1 MERCLSSFLLPVKLS
16 FVLLHSP
23 RAHKSVYEVLKVDTA
38 ASARAM
44 LWWAFMAHI
53 EHIKN
58 GRDVATQS
66 SSLKAK
72 WQTLSFLDFFF
83 SGKAFLW
90 CWFDP
95 FFQTA
100 CGCLHQGRLVVRG
113 QNREWGNGHRNSDKL
128 LQQQENQ
135 NAEWY
140 NRVGRTCYLLDS
152 CRGKLGNLANHP
164 QMEPGMYLTLKIYSN
179 CSAEAGKEIKQT
191 WFDSFKTR
199 QASREFFSLRK
210 EFQAGFRALKLQSFF
225 SPQLSGEENL
235 FEECFSKFAILK
247 LNCSLILYKR
257 STLHK

>member
-1 MERCLSSFLLPVKLS
+1 MVGFYGTHRT
-16 FVLLHSP
+16 
-23 RAHKSVYEVLKVDTA
+23 HKKRSWRRNAVFFFK
-38 ASARAM
+38 
-44 LWWAFMAHI
+44 
-53 EHIKN
+53 
-58 GRDVATQS
+58 
-66 SSLKAK
+66 KAK
-72 WQTLSFLDFFF
+72 WQTLSFLDFF

-210 EFQAGFRALKLQSFF
+210 EFQAGFRAPWSCKVF
-225 SPQLSGEENL
+225 SPQLSRGELVWRMFFKVCHLETQL
-235 FEECFSKFAILK
+235 FT
-247 LNCSLILYKR
+247 N
-257 STLHK
+257 TLQTEVKYRR